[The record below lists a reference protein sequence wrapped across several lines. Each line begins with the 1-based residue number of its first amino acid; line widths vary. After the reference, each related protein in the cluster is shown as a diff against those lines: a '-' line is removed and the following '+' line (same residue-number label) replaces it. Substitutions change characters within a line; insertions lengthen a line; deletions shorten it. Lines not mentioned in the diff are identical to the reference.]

1 VQQYGR
7 KEWSENNNNPPPPI
21 SIINKKYNYTTQEE
35 VVHVMMPSIDLWT
48 KKKRGGN
55 ATEPGT
61 AQKTPQGEEGLAVE
75 EGSTSNSVIINN
87 KIVMMID

>member
-48 KKKRGGN
+48 KKKGG
-55 ATEPGT
+55 ATPLSQELHRKLLKEKKAWRWKKEARAIPSS
-61 AQKTPQGEEGLAVE
+61 
-75 EGSTSNSVIINN
+75 STT
-87 KIVMMID
+87 K